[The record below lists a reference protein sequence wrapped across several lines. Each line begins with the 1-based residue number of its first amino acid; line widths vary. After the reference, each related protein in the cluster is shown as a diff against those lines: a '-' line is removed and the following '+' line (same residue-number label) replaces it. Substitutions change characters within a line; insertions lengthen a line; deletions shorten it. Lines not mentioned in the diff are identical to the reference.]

1 MPAPLFLLSGPPGA
15 GKSTTAAALARRFS
29 HALHLPVDDLRTW
42 VVSGIAHPVPW
53 TDESTRQFRLART
66 AAGRTARIYREAGF
80 TVIVDDVLFPADPQ
94 VFFPEEV
101 EGPFAKVL
109 LLPPLEVA
117 LRRNE
122 LRLTKDFDHSVLIET
137 ITMLHA
143 AMTAAPY
150 AENGWIVLDNSKDGD
165 VEETVDTILRR
176 IEVSEL

>member
-1 MPAPLFLLSGPPGA
+1 MPAPLILLSGPPGA

-29 HALHLPVDDLRTW
+29 HALHLPVDDLRSW

-53 TDESTRQFRLART
+53 TDETRRQFRLART
-66 AAGRTARIYREAGF
+66 AAGRTAQVYREAGF
-80 TVIVDDVLFPADPQ
+80 AVIIDDVLFPADPQ

-101 EGPFAKVL
+101 EGPVAKVL

-122 LRLTKDFDHSVLIET
+122 LRLTKDFDLQVLIET
-137 ITMLHA
+137 ITMLHG

-150 AENGWIVLDNSKDGD
+150 AEEGWIILDNSKEGG
-165 VEETVDTILRR
+165 VEETVDTILER
-176 IEVSEL
+176 IGLSGN

>member
-1 MPAPLFLLSGPPGA
+1 MSTPLFLLSGPPGA

-53 TDESTRQFRLART
+53 TDESARQFRLART

-80 TVIVDDVLFPADPQ
+80 AVIIDDVLFPADPQ
-94 VFFPEEV
+94 VFFPEEP
-101 EGPFAKVL
+101 EEPYAKIL
-109 LLPPLEVA
+109 LLPPVEVA

-122 LRLTKDFDHSVLIET
+122 LRLTKDFDHSVLVQT
-137 ITMLHA
+137 ITKLHE

-150 AENGWIVLDNSKDGD
+150 AEAGWIILDNSKDEG
-165 VEETVDTILRR
+165 VEETVDAILER
-176 IEVSEL
+176 IGLSGN